1 VASIGHIAVGMAAG
15 RFWDP
20 KRWRNAAVGFSL
32 LSLWPDI
39 DAIGFR
45 LGIRYAEP
53 LGHRGASHSLVL
65 AVVVALGA
73 YAYARWKKL
82 PSARTGVLAGIVAA
96 SHGILD
102 TMTFG
107 GGLGCAL
114 AWPLSTERFWAPEA
128 MRIIPVAPIGAGMLS
143 ARGLYVIGVELVLFA
158 PFFLYALIPRR
169 RASSPP
175 P

>member
-1 VASIGHIAVGMAAG
+1 MAAG
-15 RFWDP
+15 RFFDRQ
-20 KRWRNAAVGFSL
+20 RWRNAAFGFSL
-32 LSLWPDI
+32 LALWPDV

-45 LGIRYAEP
+45 LGIRYEDP

-65 AVVVALGA
+65 ALAVALGA
-73 YAYARWKKL
+73 YAYARRAKL
-82 PSARTGVLAGIVAA
+82 PPARTAVVAGIVAA
-96 SHGILD
+96 SHGLLD

-114 AWPLSTERFWAPEA
+114 LWPFSTTRFWAPPA
-128 MRIIPVAPIGAGMLS
+128 LRIIPISPIGAGILS
-143 ARGLYVIGVELVLFA
+143 MRGLYVIGVELVLFA
-158 PFFLYALIPRR
+158 PFFVYALIPRR